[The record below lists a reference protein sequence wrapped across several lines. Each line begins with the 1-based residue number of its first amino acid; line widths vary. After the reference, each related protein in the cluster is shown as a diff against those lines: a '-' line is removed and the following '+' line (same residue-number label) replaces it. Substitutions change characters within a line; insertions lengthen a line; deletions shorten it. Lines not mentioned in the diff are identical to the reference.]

1 MLTCHYVLN
10 PHGGQ
15 SKQEDRSSGTETFD
29 NVHLEGD
36 IDVVN
41 SETRVKYLPRY
52 DMSGYRYQGE
62 VAVLRCML
70 PENKTDRMAVNSC
83 IEQKDE
89 AVLG

>member
-15 SKQEDRSSGTETFD
+15 SKQEDRSAGTETFD
-29 NVHLEGD
+29 NIHLEGD

-52 DMSGYRYQGE
+52 DMSESG
-62 VAVLRCML
+62 LRCML

-83 IEQKDE
+83 IE
-89 AVLG
+89 